1 MKKLLIMALLVAGCD
16 SGSKPPSTEPLPV
29 STPPPTPAAPP
40 KAEPE
45 HILVQHVLISFAGA
59 SPRIPQKRSK
69 QEAEALAKDVFERA
83 RKGEPF
89 DRLMGQSDDTG
100 PGQYGISNHGIS
112 PGQGEFQRKGMVP
125 AFGNVG
131 FQLGLGDVGLA
142 GYHPTDSP
150 YGWHIIKRVK

>member
-1 MKKLLIMALLVAGCD
+1 MKQLIAPLLAALIVAGCD
-16 SGSKPPSTEPLPV
+16 AP
-29 STPPPTPAAPP
+29 STPPPAPPPPPPPPAAPA

-59 SPRIPQKRSK
+59 NPRIPQKRSK
-69 QEAEALAKDVFERA
+69 EEAEALAKEVFERA
-83 RKGEPF
+83 KKGEPF

-100 PGQYGISNHGIS
+100 PGQYGMSNHKIP
-112 PGQGEFQRKGMVP
+112 PGQGERPRQGMVP

-131 FQLGLGDVGLA
+131 FQLGVGEVGLA

-150 YGWHIIKRVK
+150 FGWHVIKRVK